1 MTVFVRCAM
10 PLLALAYLTPAWA
23 QQPTLA
29 LVGGRIID
37 GYGGPPIENGVILIA
52 GERITAVTAG
62 ARSRYPPECGSSRLR
77 G

>member
-1 MTVFVRCAM
+1 MTVLVRYAM

-37 GYGGPPIENGVILIA
+37 GYGGPPIENGVILPRGRA
-52 GERITAVTAG
+52 HHGG
-62 ARSRYPPECGSSRLR
+62 GPPERDRATRRSPGHLD
-77 G
+77 